1 MAGYGVSEKVVV
13 RKPDT
18 HAREYSFL
26 QLDNGL
32 KAIIGSDPA
41 CDKAGAGLCVN
52 VGMCHERKDLPGL
65 AHFLEHMLFTG
76 TTKYP
81 KEGEYHEFIQ
91 QNGGAAN
98 AYTACYFT
106 NYMFEIKP
114 EALVE
119 TLDRFA
125 GFFTEPLLTRDCTE
139 REINAVDSEYQAG
152 LTSPWWR
159 YVGIL
164 NMSANPDHP
173 FHVAVG
179 NNKVLL
185 EDPKERGIDLYEEMK
200 QLYDST
206 YSANGM
212 TLCVFGKEPTAQ
224 MEEILREKFGS
235 VRNKG
240 LKMPIGDTV
249 SDKPPFVPAEWHQL
263 LLQNPV
269 QDVKDLT
276 FSWVIPYQAP
286 FWRLKPAEYIS
297 HLLGHEGKGSI
308 IAALK
313 QQGLISACSAGNGG
327 WLEGAFSLLNV
338 TFELTEKGLDAVE
351 EIGRYLFAY
360 LGMLQKSAPEKRIF
374 EEARRL
380 SEIRFKFKE
389 DASPFQ
395 LCPDIALSLQKFPPS
410 EALSGN
416 IIHYEFDPDAIT
428 QLLTKLTLTSV
439 RVQFQAKS
447 LAERCTQ
454 KDTSY
459 GSPMEL
465 CAIDQRWLDSW
476 ATVLKV
482 DGTLEESR
490 EIATKMGLHLP
501 PPNPFIPEDLSLK
514 TAPSDNQVV
523 PQLVTFKEPDV
534 QAVSIFHRQD
544 DLFQQPKAQVTFYIY
559 SPYFQ
564 RDAASYL
571 KTTLWSQCVEEALQE
586 YAYDAQIA
594 GVGYSLQLSGG
605 SLKLVLA
612 GFNDKLHVLLEAVT
626 QKMVSMSS
634 VPDHIF
640 SIIMDTFTDDLRNQA
655 YHSQPIQ
662 QASMRFEDLLNRGSS
677 FPVLELLEILPQI
690 QRSDLDNLCQNFF
703 VEGSHVE
710 ALTLGNLTVENVKH
724 LSQKLVTG
732 LKLSKPLKSLP
743 YRAEAQFP
751 DGITLWKLDSV
762 DVDDPNHAVMM
773 KLQLPEGL
781 EDEMQ
786 LMLLDKVLSAKF
798 FEILRTQQQ
807 LGYIVQMAGT
817 VSLKFPTLIAL
828 AQTEFPPDYVRG
840 CIAKFMAE
848 HFEFIQKSLTE
859 DEFKVCQNGLIS
871 QLRMKPKNLR
881 EEARRFA
888 RQLNERSFDFA
899 RRERGARFVEQ
910 TTLEQ
915 FRSYVTETVMKA
927 PQIYVQIKKVLEK
940 DDKPLPSGA
949 SQFPDPTELRQ
960 WTGNESTVEAF
971 GSTARWLPVNASL
984 EVSGAKL

>member
-1 MAGYGVSEKVVV
+1 
-13 RKPDT
+13 
-18 HAREYSFL
+18 
-26 QLDNGL
+26 
-32 KAIIGSDPA
+32 
-41 CDKAGAGLCVN
+41 
-52 VGMCHERKDLPGL
+52 
-65 AHFLEHMLFTG
+65 
-76 TTKYP
+76 
-81 KEGEYHEFIQ
+81 
-91 QNGGAAN
+91 
-98 AYTACYFT
+98 
-106 NYMFEIKP
+106 
-114 EALVE
+114 
-119 TLDRFA
+119 
-125 GFFTEPLLTRDCTE
+125 
-139 REINAVDSEYQAG
+139 
-152 LTSPWWR
+152 
-159 YVGIL
+159 
-164 NMSANPDHP
+164 
-173 FHVAVG
+173 
-179 NNKVLL
+179 
-185 EDPKERGIDLYEEMK
+185 
-200 QLYDST
+200 
-206 YSANGM
+206 
-212 TLCVFGKEPTAQ
+212 
-224 MEEILREKFGS
+224 
-235 VRNKG
+235 
-240 LKMPIGDTV
+240 
-249 SDKPPFVPAEWHQL
+249 
-263 LLQNPV
+263 
-269 QDVKDLT
+269 
-276 FSWVIPYQAP
+276 
-286 FWRLKPAEYIS
+286 
-297 HLLGHEGKGSI
+297 
-308 IAALK
+308 
-313 QQGLISACSAGNGG
+313 
-327 WLEGAFSLLNV
+327 
-338 TFELTEKGLDAVE
+338 
-351 EIGRYLFAY
+351 
-360 LGMLQKSAPEKRIF
+360 
-374 EEARRL
+374 
-380 SEIRFKFKE
+380 
-389 DASPFQ
+389 
-395 LCPDIALSLQKFPPS
+395 
-410 EALSGN
+410 
-416 IIHYEFDPDAIT
+416 
-428 QLLTKLTLTSV
+428 
-439 RVQFQAKS
+439 
-447 LAERCTQ
+447 
-454 KDTSY
+454 
-459 GSPMEL
+459 
-465 CAIDQRWLDSW
+465 
-476 ATVLKV
+476 
-482 DGTLEESR
+482 
-490 EIATKMGLHLP
+490 MGLHLP

-724 LSQKLVTG
+724 LSHKLVTG

-971 GSTARWLPVNASL
+971 GSNARWLPVNASV
-984 EVSGAKL
+984 EVSDSQCIINVSKHVPPESVELSYNGKVLITKGCQIISDSSWRIDATGDVTVEQGALVSVKGALTINGSTVNVHDSTLTSSASLQLISTATSGVSRSPEMLQDGNLSIGIRIVNSTIKGPDVDISCNQSAMICEGITSIQVTDANKILEIFVATFRAGQKSQFVAGNIQIVTVSELQMEAKVPGTPTGKGLVSGTSLYLTTQGDMKLGNNVNTWNLASLTASGNDVVIADKGQFLISGSNTCQNHGGSPLC